1 VALAVLGK
9 VEALKSAPGRLQNI
23 MDAFIQQ
30 LSEALK
36 RPLPGREAQFRMA
49 HIGRRAYMEAPED
62 ARKAAVLILLFPQ
75 EGAWHVALME
85 RTSHNPNDRHGG
97 QISFPGGSFDPQN
110 DLSLLHTALREAREE
125 MGIAPT
131 EVEVL
136 GALTDLYI
144 PVSNFHVFPFVAC
157 IRQTPVFVPQVEEV
171 RAVLSA
177 PFSFFADE
185 QSVQITELTLGE
197 GFVLKDVPCFMVEGR
212 VMWGATAMMMSE
224 LTAIF
229 SSVTGNH
236 SPVKKSV

>member
-1 VALAVLGK
+1 
-9 VEALKSAPGRLQNI
+9 

-36 RPLPGREAQFRMA
+36 GPLPGREAQFRMA
-49 HIGRRAYMEAPED
+49 HIGRRAYMEAPND
-62 ARKAAVLILLFPQ
+62 ARKAGVLILLFPR
-75 EGAWHVALME
+75 EGSWHVALME

-110 DLSLLHTALREAREE
+110 DTSLLHTALREAHEE

-185 QSVQITELTLGE
+185 QSVQITELTLG
-197 GFVLKDVPCFMVEGR
+197 GSFVLKDVPCFMIEGR

-229 SSVTGNH
+229 SSIAGNH
-236 SPVKKSV
+236 MTEKRSVGNDFFNQP